1 MLEEEEEERAVG
13 GEEKGLLLDQRC
25 ERLCGKRHG
34 DGGARIKTLVV
45 RDDGVAGGRHAPYVS
60 CTHASLTVTLDG
72 GVPVVVEGENG
83 VHRIVARVCPSST
96 TRIRTVQLAIG
107 QSGNDKGAGQAVEV
121 VSQPTLRWFEDD
133 ASGIGMR
140 AVWPAHLDFPQWNHV
155 ITQMRFYPLL
165 PFCSAF
171 NRRRQGWL
179 RLRYVFCAKCGCRLQ
194 PRLALFPRG
203 RQSLLLLV
211 VRGKEEMQF

>member
-1 MLEEEEEERAVG
+1 M
-13 GEEKGLLLDQRC
+13 LDQRC

-60 CTHASLTVTLDG
+60 CTQASLTVTLDG

-140 AVWPAHLDFPQWNHV
+140 AVWSAHLDFPQWNHV

-171 NRRRQGWL
+171 NRWRLGWF
-179 RLRYVFCAKCGCRLQ
+179 RFRSVFCAKCGCRLQ
-194 PRLALFPRG
+194 PHPALFPRG
-203 RQSLLLLV
+203 RQSLFLLV